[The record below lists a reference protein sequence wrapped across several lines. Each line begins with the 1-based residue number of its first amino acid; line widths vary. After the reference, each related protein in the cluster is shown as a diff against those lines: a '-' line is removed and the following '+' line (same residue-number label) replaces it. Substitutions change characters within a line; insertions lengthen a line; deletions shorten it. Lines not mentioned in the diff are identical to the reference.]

1 MSPPRLYDT
10 FLHTWNSATRAFISS
25 FALAGVISTRNA
37 VWMERGNGGIANFL
51 KGGAINPFRGIFGS
65 QECRSSQAGGSQL

>member
-10 FLHTWNSATRAFISS
+10 FLHTWNSATRAFIPS

-37 VWMERGNGGIANFL
+37 VWMERGNGGITNFL
-51 KGGAINPFRGIFGS
+51 NGEAINPFRGIFGA
-65 QECRSSQAGGSQL
+65 QEWRSSQAGGSQL